1 MKRFVAALGVCAML
15 CASAAVAEPALV
27 TDQHLAWIGEN
38 SYLYIEDA
46 AGAIKRLPA
55 TIVDLLSIRGN
66 SIYCLAEDGSLYDIH
81 LDGTAG
87 AILSNAPSEAQLNA
101 ARSTDRWKLENNV
114 LTVSDATAAKQSREL
129 SRSVVTAGE
138 GADVLYYVERTYTG
152 AYLLQSEALPVELSP
167 LELGPV
173 ATLHDIAVSQPISI
187 TASNTAVTI
196 VDADRSVEVVSLAD
210 RSVTRLPAISTKT
223 AAAAYC
229 NGQVISYLKG
239 EDGSYQVE
247 NIADV
252 TLNTTSPFGLT
263 AAAVPTVTPTVKPT
277 ATPAPTATPKKTTYY
292 NPYANSGTSSSGS
305 SSGSSGSV
313 QRDNGVYKGMKGS
326 SVRAMQQRLQQLG
339 YPVGN
344 VDGTFGEQTLL
355 AVHLFQNALHVKE
368 RDGLTEKQLN
378 TLYSLA
384 APVYDVFLPLRKG
397 DSGTSVLLMQRA
409 LAQLGFNPGKLDGI
423 YGKNTVTAVAA
434 FQQAIGLPLQY
445 GEILGEQASHALL
458 ELLYAQIPGTVYPA
472 PATPVT
478 PVTPGQSG
486 TPTFYPPT
494 TITTPTNIVI
504 STPTDVMPVIPSVP
518 TVPDP
523 SLSLPETIGGGIN
536 VSSSGSALPSP
547 TIPAVTADLTPPP
560 GSADALL
567 PPSIPA
573 ATPEAQTGGA
583 DGESVLD
590 NLGVTVP
597 PLPSLPTLPPEGEA
611 NP

>member
-55 TIVDLLSIRGN
+55 AIVDLLSIRGN

-101 ARSTDRWKLENNV
+101 ARSTDRWKLENSV

-152 AYLLQSEALPVELSP
+152 TYLLQSEALPVELSP

-187 TASNTAVTI
+187 TVSNAAVTI

-229 NGQVISYLKG
+229 NGQVIRYLKG

-252 TLNTTSPFGLT
+252 TLNTASPFGLT
-263 AAAVPTVTPTVKPT
+263 AAAAPTVTPTVKPT

-305 SSGSSGSV
+305 SSGSSV

-504 STPTDVMPVIPSVP
+504 STPTDVTPVIPSVP
-518 TVPDP
+518 TAPDP
-523 SLSLPETIGGGIN
+523 SLSLPETIGDGIN